1 MPAMRRRHH
10 IRHKTGN
17 DSAILQAD
25 PIEDGGLPPDQSI
38 FETTKEAQE
47 HATDR
52 RCDGAVR
59 INADAAG
66 CDWGGACMPA
76 VEARPDWRL
85 RDRNEQSST
94 SGLIVPKRAVF

>member
-1 MPAMRRRHH
+1 MGIKSGLLGASYRTHVPAMRRRHH

-25 PIEDGGLPPDQSI
+25 PIEDGGLPLDQSI

-59 INADAAG
+59 INGVAAG
-66 CDWGGACMPA
+66 CDWGGGVHA
-76 VEARPDWRL
+76 
-85 RDRNEQSST
+85 
-94 SGLIVPKRAVF
+94 GG